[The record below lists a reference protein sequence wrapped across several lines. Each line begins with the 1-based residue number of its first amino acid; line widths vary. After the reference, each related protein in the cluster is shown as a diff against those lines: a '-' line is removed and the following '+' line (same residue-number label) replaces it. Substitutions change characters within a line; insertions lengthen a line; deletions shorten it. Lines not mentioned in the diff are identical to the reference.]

1 MKNQELHMIPAIH
14 YIEILDEQG
23 NEVKQ
28 GEAGEIIITLLT
40 NYTMPLIRFK
50 IGDRG
55 VFSEEECIC
64 GRGFPLLK
72 KIKGRIRSMF
82 RNKQGKVIDGG
93 FFIRLFFF
101 RDYIRQYQIIQE
113 SLECITINIVLK
125 NNHQKKEALKDFIEI
140 NKAVNKVME
149 SEMKIKYN
157 FLEFIPPSPSG
168 KYAYIMSKVNG

>member
-1 MKNQELHMIPAIH
+1 
-14 YIEILDEQG
+14 
-23 NEVKQ
+23 
-28 GEAGEIIITLLT
+28 
-40 NYTMPLIRFK
+40 
-50 IGDRG
+50 
-55 VFSEEECIC
+55 
-64 GRGFPLLK
+64 
-72 KIKGRIRSMF
+72 MF